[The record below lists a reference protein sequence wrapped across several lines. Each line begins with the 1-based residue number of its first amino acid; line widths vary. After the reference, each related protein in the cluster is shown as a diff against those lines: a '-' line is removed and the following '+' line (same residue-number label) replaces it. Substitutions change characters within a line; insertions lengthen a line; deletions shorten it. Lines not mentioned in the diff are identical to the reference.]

1 MAKPHIVIVG
11 AGALGCLFGAGFCGA
26 GYGVTLVTRT
36 PESAALLQQNG
47 IRIDSDNKTRT
58 VTGFVATADYASVR
72 DASVVV
78 ILVKSSATAAVAKAL
93 APHLTPNTLVLTLQ
107 NGLGNVEAL
116 TAHIPVSRVAVGI
129 TGNGAAL
136 LGTGYIRF
144 GGITET
150 VLGEQGGGP
159 SMRLDAVRDIFVKAG
174 FPTRVSETI
183 TSAVW
188 TKLMVNVGLNPVSA
202 LTGLRN
208 GDIIKETEAFALA
221 EAAVRE
227 AATVAAALGIRLD
240 VDDPVAHTHRAA
252 SLTAV
257 NETSMLQDLRAGRL
271 TEIEAM
277 NGQIELHA
285 KALGI
290 PVPVNTTLASLI
302 RLQQK
307 RRSEAVDK
315 GPSGAAPPPQTPPL
329 GGSSPWTPQ

>member
-1 MAKPHIVIVG
+1 MAKPYIAIVG
-11 AGALGCLFGAGFCGA
+11 AGALGCLFGAGFCEA
-26 GYGVTLVTRT
+26 GYEVTLVTRT
-36 PESAALLQQNG
+36 PESSVLLRQNG
-47 IRIDSDNKTRT
+47 IRIDTYADTRI
-58 VTGFVATADYASVR
+58 VTGFAATAEYASVR
-72 DASVVV
+72 NASVVI
-78 ILVKSSATAAVAKAL
+78 ILVKSSATADVAKAL

-116 TAHIPVSRVAVGI
+116 TAHIPASRVAAGI

-136 LGTGYIRF
+136 LGNGHIRF

-150 VLGEQGGGP
+150 VLGEQAGGP
-159 SMRLDAVRDIFVKAG
+159 SIRLEAVRDIFVKAG
-174 FPTRVSETI
+174 FPTRVSETL
-183 TSAVW
+183 TSVVW

-208 GDIIKETEAFALA
+208 GDIVKEKEAFVLA

-240 VDDPVAHTHRAA
+240 VDDPVAHMYRAA
-252 SLTAV
+252 SLTAA

-277 NGQIELHA
+277 NGQIEQYA
-285 KALGI
+285 RTLGV

-302 RLQQK
+302 RLLQK
-307 RRSEAVDK
+307 KR
-315 GPSGAAPPPQTPPL
+315 
-329 GGSSPWTPQ
+329 